1 MRFPKNAARNRQ
13 SADLELRATA
23 LREEPAHIDRQFHL
37 PSEVLRRIRL
47 LQIRREI
54 GDMPAL
60 QRCRQHFHLQF
71 VRSAQLESESE
82 SPPCDS
88 ARIRCQPMFPL
99 IAATFHVD
107 CPRPPIPSASKE
119 RSAHQPK
126 STAPPLQRESGTY
139 LRAMDHGA
147 YVQPIGANLRLSFA
161 YATRRNKSGRS
172 TNGRCPL
179 RLLPFVVDNGS
190 ADD

>member
-1 MRFPKNAARNRQ
+1 MKSPKNAARNRQ
-13 SADLELRATA
+13 SADLGLRATA
-23 LREEPAHIDRQFHL
+23 LHEEHAHIDRRFHP

-47 LQIRREI
+47 RQILREI
-54 GDMPAL
+54 DDMPDP
-60 QRCRQHFHLQF
+60 QRCPQHLHLQF
-71 VRSAQLESESE
+71 VQSAQLELESE
-82 SPPCDS
+82 SPPFDS
-88 ARIRCQPMFPL
+88 VRIRYQPMFPP

-119 RSAHQPK
+119 RSAHQPE

-179 RLLPFVVDNGS
+179 RLLPFIVDNGS